1 MQIKILDSWLREHI
15 DTKATPKQIADVLS
29 LTSVS
34 VERLEPIG
42 KDYLYDIEI
51 TTNRPDLMSIV
62 GLAREATVALSS
74 EEIPAKFIEKKIPE
88 HKKSTSTF
96 PLEIVND
103 PKLVNRITAAVVT
116 VKLDKSP
123 QLIRDRLEAT
133 DIRSINN
140 VVDVTNYVMREL
152 GHPMH
157 AFDFDKLASGKI
169 IIREAKK
176 GETIQTLDKKE
187 YELLGGEIVAD
198 NGKGIIVDLLGIMG
212 TQNSSVNETTQRVL
226 LFIDNNDHHK
236 IRRAS
241 MNLGIR
247 TDAAVLNEKG
257 IDPELA
263 PLALARA
270 IQLLEEVAGGKLE
283 SGMFDT
289 YPNKVT
295 VKPITVSF
303 DKINQ
308 VMGVIVPEKQVIDI
322 LEGLNFK
329 VVKTKDG
336 VSVTPPSTRAQD
348 IEIPEDIIEE
358 VARIYGYHK
367 LPCVLPPMTEVLPIN
382 QALNPFY
389 WEERAKEALKY
400 WGFTEVY
407 TYSLVSE
414 DMLEVATKDAVTLL
428 NPLNNDMV
436 YLRTTLIPSL
446 LATLRDNRNIEKIQ
460 IFELA
465 NVYIKKT
472 NDLPLEVF
480 MLSGVLKHEHAS
492 FYKVKGI
499 LEGLFTDL
507 GIKKFEFRKN
517 ENGGVGADIYI
528 FGNKLGE
535 IEVLDRAII
544 DFEINFTELLKYVS
558 NKKTYIPVPKFPT
571 AVEDLRIFV
580 TPDIEYAKIVST
592 IKKAST
598 LVSQVELLDTY
609 QDKKTFR
616 ITYQSRERNLT
627 SVDLSELREKI
638 TEHLKQDLNAEVT

>member
-15 DTKATPKQIADVLS
+15 DTKATPKQIADILS

-34 VERLEPIG
+34 VERLEQIG

-62 GLAREATVALSS
+62 GLAREAAVALNS
-74 EEIPAKFIEKKIPE
+74 EGITAKFVEKKIPE
-88 HKKSTSTF
+88 HKKSTSKF
-96 PLEIVND
+96 PLEVVND

-157 AFDFDKLASGKI
+157 AFDFDKLAANKI
-169 IIREAKK
+169 VIREAKK
-176 GETIQTLDKKE
+176 GEKIQTLDKKE

-198 NGKGIIVDLLGIMG
+198 NGKEEIIDLLGIMG
-212 TQNSSVNETTQRVL
+212 AQNSSVNDSTQRVL
-226 LFIDNNDHHK
+226 LFIDNNDQHK
-236 IRRAS
+236 IRKAS

-257 IDPELA
+257 VDPELA
-263 PLALARA
+263 PLTIARA
-270 IQLLEEVAGGKLE
+270 IQLLEEIADGKLE
-283 SGMFDT
+283 SGIFDI
-289 YPNKVT
+289 YPNKIT
-295 VKPITVSF
+295 SKSITVSF
-303 DKINQ
+303 EKINQ
-308 VMGVIVPEKQVIDI
+308 VMGVIVSEKRVVDI

-329 VVKTKDG
+329 VIKNKDG
-336 VSVTPPSTRAQD
+336 VTVIPPSSRAHD

-367 LPCVLPPMTEVLPIN
+367 LPSVLPPMSEVLPTN
-382 QALNPFY
+382 QASNPFY
-389 WEERAKEALKY
+389 WEQRAKEALKY

-465 NVYIKKT
+465 NVYIKKG
-472 NDLPLEVF
+472 NDLPNEVF
-480 MLSGVLKHEHAS
+480 MLSGVIKHEHAS

-499 LEGLFTDL
+499 LEGLFNDL
-507 GIKKFEFRKN
+507 GIKKYEFRKN
-517 ENGGVGADIYI
+517 ENGEVGADIYI

-535 IEVLDRAII
+535 IEILDRNII
-544 DFEINFTELLKYVS
+544 DFEINFNELLKYVS
-558 NKKTYIPVPKFPT
+558 SKKTYIPVPKFPA
-571 AVEDLRIFV
+571 AVEDLRIAID
-580 TPDIEYAKIVST
+580 PGIEYSKIVST

-598 LVSQVELLDTY
+598 LVTRVELLDTY
-609 QDKKTFR
+609 EDKKTFR

-638 TEHLKQDLNAEVT
+638 TDHLKQDLNAEVT